1 MNKNYQPSKNSNNYI
16 FFLACLIGSA
26 SLTSCALIAPSFN
39 NSDRTSLL
47 NSFIFDDSLS
57 FVTLLLKLESFSE
70 AKFFTAIEGSVIKR
84 LMKNKFLKK
93 ILASNFSC

>member
-1 MNKNYQPSKNSNNYI
+1 LFFI
-16 FFLACLIGSA
+16 FCSFLSVCVLISA
-26 SLTSCALIAPSFN
+26 SCALIAPSFN
-39 NSDRTSLL
+39 NSDLTSLL

-84 LMKNKFLKK
+84 LMKNKFFKK
-93 ILASNFSC
+93 NSGFQLVLLANLVYTKTS